1 VGVLRPLA
9 TIFDKANL
17 FNKLAELE
25 KQLNDPDIW
34 NDPQKANELNQK
46 ITHLKKKTS
55 KVTNWQANIEDA
67 EVALEMAKDS
77 KDLSLAN
84 EYKANL
90 SNTKIE
96 LEKFDLEQI
105 LSSPYDEADA
115 LISINAGAGGTD
127 AQDWTEM
134 LLRMYLRWAEIEGM
148 KAEIIE
154 KSVGEE
160 AGLKSVSFK
169 ILGPFAFGYL
179 KAEKGVHRLVRKSP
193 FKSGN
198 DSRQTSF
205 AGLELSPIMPDLEKE
220 IELRE
225 EDLEIST
232 MRSGGAGGQ
241 NVNKVETAVRARHI
255 PSGIVVRCD
264 QERSQHQN
272 KEVALQIIR
281 SKLLAIKIEER
292 EKELASIK
300 GKSGPAGFGSDQ
312 VVRSYVLDEGRVK
325 DPLTKHE
332 TRNPQKVLDGEFMEF
347 AEARLKYLAL
357 ENTTE

>member
-1 VGVLRPLA
+1 MGAFNPLA
-9 TIFDKANL
+9 TIFEKTNAYE
-17 FNKLAELE
+17 KLKELE
-25 KQLNDPDIW
+25 SELTDPNIW
-34 NDPQKANELNQK
+34 NEPERANKINQE
-46 ITHLKKKTS
+46 ITHLKRKTS
-55 KVTNWQANIEDA
+55 KVESWFVNLDDAQVAIELQD
-67 EVALEMAKDS
+67 E
-77 KDLSLAN
+77 DLIKEYASSLAGLPH
-84 EYKANL
+84 E
-90 SNTKIE
+90 I
-96 LEKFDLEQI
+96 EKFEIEQF
-105 LSSPYDEADA
+105 LNSPYDNADA
-115 LISINAGAGGTD
+115 LVSINAGAGGTD

-134 LLRMYLRWAEIEGM
+134 LLRMYTRWTEVEGYSF
-148 KAEIIE
+148 ELVE
-154 KSVGEE
+154 KSEGEE
-160 AGLKSVSFK
+160 AGLKSCSFK
-169 ILGPFAFGYL
+169 IMGSLAFGYL

-205 AGLELSPIMPDLEKE
+205 AGLEVSPIMPDLEKE

-225 EDLEIST
+225 DELEITT

-241 NVNKVETAVRARHI
+241 NVNKVETAVRVRHI

-272 KEVALQIIR
+272 KDLALQIIR

-292 EKELASIK
+292 DKEIASIK

-347 AEARLKYLAL
+347 TEARLKFMAF
-357 ENTTE
+357 ESAE